1 MKTIRIADATLRMAA
16 VSADNALGFKEKIE
30 IVRQL
35 NRLHVDA
42 IETALLRNGKSDVLF
57 LHSAASIVDGILSCP
72 VLLDESAI
80 TATWDAVK
88 VAQRPRLNLLA
99 PVSTVQMEYQLHQ
112 KPAAAL
118 ESIGKM
124 TRLAKQLG
132 AQVEVSLMDATRAE
146 QEFLVMA
153 AQAAVDNGADVVT
166 ICDTAGTMFP
176 PQFVRFIADLVEA
189 VPQLKNVELSVE
201 CSDAM
206 HIATACAAQCLE
218 LNVTQFRTAID
229 SPDALSLSQFGD
241 LLRIKGR
248 ALQTQSN
255 LNMTNLHKIVTT
267 ISEIIQDKQEVAST
281 KELAA
286 RSAEQAELFLLSA
299 ADDMESVA
307 SAVAHLGYD
316 LSADDLG
323 KVYEEVCRISEK
335 KKVGIGLKDLDAI
348 VATVALQAP
357 PVYQLKSFVINS
369 GNQISAM
376 ANVIL
381 VKDGEE
387 VQGFS
392 IGDGPVDA
400 AFMSIENIVGRHFEL
415 DDFKISAVTEGR
427 EAVGSSVV
435 RLRSRGKLYSGKGV
449 STDIIGAAIRAY
461 INALNK
467 ICYDEE
473 EKE

>member
-1 MKTIRIADATLRMAA
+1 MKRIRIADATLRMAA
-16 VSADNALGFKEKIE
+16 ASADNALGFKEKIE
-30 IVRQL
+30 IVKLL
-35 NRLHVDA
+35 NRLHVDT
-42 IETALLRNGKSDVLF
+42 IETPLLLNGKSDVLF
-57 LHSAASIVDGILSCP
+57 LHSAASIVDGTLSCP
-72 VLLDESAI
+72 TTLDESAI
-80 TATWDAVK
+80 AATWEAVK
-88 VAQRPRLNLLA
+88 VARSSRLNLLA
-99 PVSTVQMEYQLHQ
+99 PVSTVQMEYQLHK
-112 KPAAAL
+112 KPDAAL
-118 ESIGKM
+118 EAIGKM
-124 TRLAKQLG
+124 TRFAKQLG

-146 QEFLVMA
+146 REFLVQA
-153 AQAAVDNGADVVT
+153 AKAAVDNGADIVT
-166 ICDTAGTMFP
+166 ICDTAGIMFP
-176 PQFVRFIADLVEA
+176 LEFVKFIADLVES
-189 VPQLKNVELSVE
+189 VPQLKNVDLSVE

-218 LNVTQFRTAID
+218 LNVSQFRTAID
-229 SPDALSLSQFGD
+229 SPDILSLSQFAD
-241 LLRIKGR
+241 LIRIKGR
-248 ALQTQSN
+248 ALQTQTN
-255 LNMTNLHKIVTT
+255 LNMTVLHKIVDS
-267 ISEIIQDKQEVAST
+267 ISEIIQDKQESISPR
-281 KELAA
+281 ELA
-286 RSAEQAELFLLSA
+286 SAAIEQGELFLLSSD
-299 ADDMESVA
+299 DDMESVA
-307 SAVAHLGYD
+307 AAINHLGYD

-323 KVYEEVCRISEK
+323 KVYEEVRRISQK

-357 PVYQLKSFVINS
+357 PVYRLKSFVINS
-369 GNQISAM
+369 GNAITAM
-376 ANVIL
+376 ANVVL
-381 VKDGEE
+381 EKDGEE

-400 AFMSIENIVGRHFEL
+400 AFLSIENILGRHFEL

>member
-1 MKTIRIADATLRMAA
+1 M
-16 VSADNALGFKEKIE
+16 
-30 IVRQL
+30 
-35 NRLHVDA
+35 
-42 IETALLRNGKSDVLF
+42 
-57 LHSAASIVDGILSCP
+57 
-72 VLLDESAI
+72 
-80 TATWDAVK
+80 
-88 VAQRPRLNLLA
+88 
-99 PVSTVQMEYQLHQ
+99 
-112 KPAAAL
+112 

-132 AQVEVSLMDATRAE
+132 AQVEVSLLDATRAE

-323 KVYEEVCRISEK
+323 KVYEEVGRISEK

>member
-146 QEFLVMA
+146 QEFLVQA

-176 PQFVRFIADLVEA
+176 PQFVRFVADLVEA

-267 ISEIIQDKQEVAST
+267 ISEIIHNKQEVAST
-281 KELAA
+281 WSLWSGWEKEF
-286 RSAEQAELFLLSA
+286 Q
-299 ADDMESVA
+299 
-307 SAVAHLGYD
+307 
-316 LSADDLG
+316 
-323 KVYEEVCRISEK
+323 
-335 KKVGIGLKDLDAI
+335 
-348 VATVALQAP
+348 
-357 PVYQLKSFVINS
+357 
-369 GNQISAM
+369 
-376 ANVIL
+376 
-381 VKDGEE
+381 
-387 VQGFS
+387 VQFY
-392 IGDGPVDA
+392 
-400 AFMSIENIVGRHFEL
+400 
-415 DDFKISAVTEGR
+415 
-427 EAVGSSVV
+427 
-435 RLRSRGKLYSGKGV
+435 RLRQGDR
-449 STDIIGAAIRAY
+449 
-461 INALNK
+461 N
-467 ICYDEE
+467 
-473 EKE
+473 